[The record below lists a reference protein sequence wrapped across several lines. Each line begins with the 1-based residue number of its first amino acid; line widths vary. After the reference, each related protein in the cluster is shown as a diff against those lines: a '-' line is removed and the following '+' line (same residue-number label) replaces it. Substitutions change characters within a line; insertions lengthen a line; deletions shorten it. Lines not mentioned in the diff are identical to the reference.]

1 MGRFLSGQSQIETV
15 LKQQMLKILGSL
27 LALALL
33 VGWAHEFVWS
43 GIRSNIYLNGTI
55 ILVFLFGVSLVLRS
69 IWALRN
75 EDVAFSALQ
84 EAFEDS
90 RQERVQGERDPYW
103 RHQRGLKPGRV
114 FGRPVVLGHMFE
126 ITYDELIRSKDIR
139 ISVSTMQNIVQG
151 IDTKL
156 GEQVMELIVAEVK
169 GRETAAVIVTH
180 DARMTHYADRSVA
193 ITDGHLAA

>member
-15 LKQQMLKILGSL
+15 LKQQIIKILGSL

-33 VGWAHEFVWS
+33 VAWAHEFVWS

-55 ILVFLFGVSLVLRS
+55 IFVFLFGVSLVLRS
-69 IWALRN
+69 VWSLRN
-75 EDVAFSALQ
+75 EEVAFSALQ

-139 ISVSTMQNIVQG
+139 ISVTTMQNIVQG

-156 GEQVMELIVAEVK
+156 GE
-169 GRETAAVIVTH
+169 
-180 DARMTHYADRSVA
+180 
-193 ITDGHLAA
+193 